1 MFRIETQSKLLLHPP
16 EFTCDKP
23 IHKQVEPPLPNCP
36 FFMAIIGS
44 AGSGKTSMMVNLL
57 TSTHA
62 YKKAFHTVHIV
73 MPSHSVA
80 SLKKNVFKNHPR
92 MHDELTWSVLDGIL
106 ESVKEDAE
114 EKYNSLL
121 ILDDVTA
128 SLKDKS
134 LQQLL
139 KKTIYNRR
147 HYRLSIMILVQSYNA
162 MPLSIRK
169 TLSHFLSYKPRNK
182 KEFTA
187 IFEELIFLDREQGEA
202 LTRFVFDKPYQFLF
216 ADVNTNQLYK
226 YFDRII
232 VKDAGQEGQSQ
243 KGKE

>member
-1 MFRIETQSKLLLHPP
+1 MFRIEKSSKLQLKAP
-16 EFTCDKP
+16 EFLCDKP

-57 TSTHA
+57 TSEQA
-62 YKKAFHTVHIV
+62 YKKVFHSVHIV

-80 SLKKNVFKNHPR
+80 SLKKNIFKTHPR
-92 MHDELTWSVLDGIL
+92 MHDELTYGVLDDIL

-128 SLKDKS
+128 SLKNKE
-134 LQQLL
+134 LQTLL
-139 KKTIYNRR
+139 KRTIYNRR

-169 TLSHFLSYKPRNK
+169 TISHFISYKPRNK

-187 IFEELIFLDREQGEA
+187 IFEELIFLDKDEGEA
-202 LTRFVFDKPYQFLF
+202 LTRFVFDIPYAFLYV
-216 ADVNTNQLYK
+216 DVNTNSLYK
-226 YFDRII
+226 KFERII
-232 VKDAGQEGQSQ
+232 QRDTSKD
-243 KGKE
+243 KEKD

>member
-1 MFRIETQSKLLLHPP
+1 
-16 EFTCDKP
+16 
-23 IHKQVEPPLPNCP
+23 
-36 FFMAIIGS
+36 
-44 AGSGKTSMMVNLL
+44 
-57 TSTHA
+57 
-62 YKKAFHTVHIV
+62 
-73 MPSHSVA
+73 
-80 SLKKNVFKNHPR
+80 
-92 MHDELTWSVLDGIL
+92 VLDGIL

-128 SLKDKS
+128 SLKDKG

-139 KKTIYNRR
+139 KQTIFNRR

-202 LTRFVFDKPYQFLF
+202 LTRFVFDAPYQFLF

-226 YFDRII
+226 NFDRII
-232 VKDAGQEGQSQ
+232 VKDDHAGQKREEA
-243 KGKE
+243 KE